1 MLTWLLRCGF
11 ATEAFRLPH
20 SLAYIWKMPLT
31 LPISQDTV
39 VLVVVAFVAL
49 VLCLVLVIR
58 LFYRRKIRA
67 LDLKIGALEQEEKK
81 SSREANPHRA
91 AAA

>member
-1 MLTWLLRCGF
+1 
-11 ATEAFRLPH
+11 
-20 SLAYIWKMPLT
+20 MPLT

-67 LDLKIGALEQEEKK
+67 LDLKIGALEQEKKK